1 MPRHRQRRPARKVA
15 NIENA
20 ACSISRIALATGC
33 YVIPN
38 EPGASARRLMNA
50 LHYPITVAEN
60 NS

>member
-1 MPRHRQRRPARKVA
+1 MRVINRRYTVSST
-15 NIENA
+15 
-20 ACSISRIALATGC
+20 CGIALATGC